1 LGREREDYVMVTE
14 IVGWLGVAFGVSVSI
29 PQFIKSVR
37 AKSTKGLSKH
47 TYQLLFGAIACYLV
61 RAIAVKEAV
70 FIVSNSVGLVITMA
84 ILSLFKKY
92 PSSD

>member
-1 LGREREDYVMVTE
+1 MVTE

>member
-1 LGREREDYVMVTE
+1 MVTE
-14 IVGWLGVAFGVSVSI
+14 FIGWLGVAFGISVSI

-37 AKSTKGLSKH
+37 SRSTRGLSKH

-70 FIVSNSVGLVITMA
+70 FIVSNSVGLFITAA
-84 ILSLFKKY
+84 ILYLFRRY
-92 PSSD
+92 PAED